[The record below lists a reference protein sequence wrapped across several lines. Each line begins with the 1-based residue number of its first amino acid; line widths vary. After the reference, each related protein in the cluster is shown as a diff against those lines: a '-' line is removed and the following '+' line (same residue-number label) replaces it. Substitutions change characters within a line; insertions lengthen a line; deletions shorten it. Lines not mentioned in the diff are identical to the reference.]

1 MVGIIVTGH
10 GNFASGILSSL
21 KLIAGEQEKLV
32 GVDFTDNDNTESLEV
47 KLQEA
52 IQGLECDEVLVLSDL
67 AGGSPFKVSV
77 MLSQKLSNKNIRVI
91 SGTNLG
97 MILETSLCRDG
108 MGADDL
114 LDFSINSGINSIKAF
129 ELKTI
134 EEDDD
139 DLEELD
145 GI

>member
-32 GVDFTDNDNTESLEV
+32 GVDFTANDSTESLEI

-77 MLSQKLSNKNIRVI
+77 MLSQKLFNKNIRVI

-97 MILETSLCRDG
+97 MTLETSLCRDG
-108 MGADDL
+108 IGVDDL
-114 LDFSINSGINSIKAF
+114 LDFAINSGISSIKAF
-129 ELKTI
+129 ELKDI
-134 EEDDD
+134 EEDEDV
-139 DLEELD
+139 EELD

>member
-21 KLIAGEQEKLV
+21 NLIAGEQEKLL
-32 GVDFTDNDNTESLEV
+32 GVDFTVDDSTESLEI

-52 IQGLECDEVLVLSDL
+52 IESLSCEEVLVLSDL

-77 MLSQKLSNKNIRVI
+77 MLSQKLSNNIRVI

-108 MGADDL
+108 MGVDDL
-114 LDFSINSGINSIKAF
+114 VEFSINSGVSSIKAF
-129 ELKTI
+129 ELKAVEDEDV
-134 EEDDD
+134 EEI
-139 DLEELD
+139 D

>member
-21 KLIAGEQEKLV
+21 RLIAGEQEKLL
-32 GVDFTDNDNTESLEV
+32 GVDFTDDDSTESLEV

-108 MGADDL
+108 MGVDDL
-114 LDFSINSGINSIKAF
+114 VDFAMNSGISSIKAF
-129 ELKTI
+129 ELKSV
-134 EEDDD
+134 EEDEDI
-139 DLEELD
+139 EELD

>member
-21 KLIAGEQEKLV
+21 KLIAGEQEKLL
-32 GVDFTDNDNTESLEV
+32 GVDFTDDDSTESLEV

-52 IQGLECDEVLVLSDL
+52 IQDLECDEVLVLSDL

-108 MGADDL
+108 MGVDDL
-114 LDFSINSGINSIKAF
+114 LDFAINSGISSIKAF
-129 ELKTI
+129 ELKTV

-139 DLEELD
+139 VEELD

>member
-21 KLIAGEQEKLV
+21 KVIAGEQEKLL
-32 GVDFTDNDNTESLEV
+32 GVDFTVDDSTESLEI

-52 IQGLECDEVLVLSDL
+52 IENLSCEEVLVLSDL

-77 MLSQKLSNKNIRVI
+77 MLSQKLSNNNIRVI

-108 MGADDL
+108 MGVDDL
-114 LDFSINSGINSIKAF
+114 VEFSINSGVSSIKAF
-129 ELKTI
+129 ELKAVEDEDV
-134 EEDDD
+134 EEI
-139 DLEELD
+139 D